1 LALLSPALA
10 YAEIG
15 QGSRQELPDDPY
27 YRDWIRTYSSREFL
41 DLTDW
46 LVEKMNEHARGA
58 SAKRREDWYR
68 LYETSARFEYLFF
81 DMSWKKEE
89 WPTEISR

>member
-1 LALLSPALA
+1 
-10 YAEIG
+10 
-15 QGSRQELPDDPY
+15 
-27 YRDWIRTYSSREFL
+27 
-41 DLTDW
+41 
-46 LVEKMNEHARGA
+46 VGA

-89 WPTEISR
+89 WPAGILGLRGKKSKPGTAGRSHVTRKCL